1 MAISYSNF
9 LTQVRNYT
17 EVDSNVLSDTLL
29 DQFIRNVEL
38 DIAGKV
44 DYDDLR
50 KYATTSTITAQRFL
64 SMPSDLI
71 YLRSVQIIN
80 SNVRDFLEK
89 RDTSFMSE
97 YQSNPVESKTFT
109 VTVVSGNPI
118 DHPYYNVGSTNKY
131 GIDGSTATANVTLNL
146 AEGGTYRFD
155 QSDSSNDG
163 HPLRFSTTPNGTHGG
178 GTEYTTG
185 VTTNGVP
192 GTSGAYTEI
201 TVATDAPTLYYYCT
215 NHSAMG
221 WTANTP
227 SGTTGAPKY
236 YANWDDQNIV
246 LAPTPDQAYTVQINY
261 IIDPPH
267 FSSTNNTFLS
277 TYQDQLLLY
286 GVLSE
291 CFSYL
296 KGPMDMYKL
305 YLDKY
310 NESTQGFAMQ
320 QMGNRRRGQYEEGVP
335 RIPIQSPSP

>member
-1 MAISYSNF
+1 MAITHANF

-17 EVDSNVLSDTLL
+17 EVDSNVLSATLI
-29 DQFIRNVEL
+29 DQFIRNAEL

-50 KYATTSTITAQRFL
+50 KYATTSTIASQRYL

-71 YLRSVQIIN
+71 YLRSVQITN
-80 SNVRDFLEK
+80 SGVRDFLEK
-89 RDTSFMSE
+89 RDTSFISE
-97 YQSNPVESKTFT
+97 FNPSE
-109 VTVVSGNPI
+109 
-118 DHPYYNVGSTNKY
+118 
-131 GIDGSTATANVTLNL
+131 
-146 AEGGTYRFD
+146 
-155 QSDSSNDG
+155 
-163 HPLRFSTTPNGTHGG
+163 
-178 GTEYTTG
+178 TE
-185 VTTNGVP
+185 
-192 GTSGAYTEI
+192 A
-201 TVATDAPTLYYYCT
+201 
-215 NHSAMG
+215 
-221 WTANTP
+221 
-227 SGTTGAPKY
+227 APKY

-246 LAPTPDQAYTVQINY
+246 LAPTPNAAYTIQINY

-267 FSSTNNTFLS
+267 FTSSNSTFLS

-286 GVLSE
+286 GVLAE

-320 QMGNRRRGQYEEGVP
+320 QMGSRRRGQYEEGVP